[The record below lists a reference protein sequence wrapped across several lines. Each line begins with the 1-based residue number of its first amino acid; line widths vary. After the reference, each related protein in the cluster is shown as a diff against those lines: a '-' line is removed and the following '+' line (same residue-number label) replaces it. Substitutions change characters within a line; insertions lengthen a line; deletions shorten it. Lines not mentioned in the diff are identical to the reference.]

1 MRRCGIGL
9 AVILVVMVYV
19 SVASADDPAADDYVL
34 VKREFL
40 ENMKAWIRDSQ
51 KYMDELLTENT
62 ALKEKNGALK
72 AGLESSRKGLFIG
85 GNVGLLLGGDAIV
98 LYQFDGSGKYGFAGY
113 NNGQAIKIGYMR
125 KVR

>member
-1 MRRCGIGL
+1 VC
-9 AVILVVMVYV
+9 V
-19 SVASADDPAADDYVL
+19 SDLSADEPTADDYVF
-34 VKREFL
+34 VKRESL
-40 ENMKAWIRDSQ
+40 ERKNVWIRDSQ
-51 KYMDELLTENT
+51 KYMDKLLTENT

-98 LYQFDGSGKYGFAGY
+98 LYQFDRSGIYSFAGY